1 MPSKPRIVFDTNSL
15 ISAAILP
22 NSVSRKALI
31 CALKHYKL
39 IVSDDTW
46 QEFTSRIEKPSLD
59 HYFPSQESRQDFLL
73 FVSRATEH
81 IVVTSTVTDC
91 VDPNDNMFLALALD
105 GQASILVSGD
115 EDLKKLDGW
124 KNVRVLSTGNF
135 YRECAGIPD
144 VE

>member
-1 MPSKPRIVFDTNSL
+1 MPSKLRIVFDTNSL

-22 NSVSRKALI
+22 NSVSRKALT

-46 QEFTSRIEKPSLD
+46 QEFASRIEKPSLD

-73 FVSRATEH
+73 FMSRATEH
-81 IVVTSTVTDC
+81 IVVTSTVSAC
-91 VDPNDNMFLALALD
+91 ADPDDDMFLELALD
-105 GQASILVSGD
+105 GKASIIVSGD
-115 EDLKKLDGW
+115 GNLKKLNGW
-124 KNVRVLSTGNF
+124 KNIRVLSTGDF
-135 YRECAGIPD
+135 YRECAGISD

>member
-22 NSVSRKALI
+22 NSVSRKAFI

-39 IVSDDTW
+39 IVSEDTW
-46 QEFTSRIEKPSLD
+46 QEFAGKIEKPSLD

-91 VDPNDNMFLALALD
+91 ADPDDNMFLELALD
-105 GQASILVSGD
+105 GNASIIVSGD
-115 EDLKKLDGW
+115 EDLRKLNGW
-124 KNVRVLSTGNF
+124 KNIRVLSTGEF
-135 YRECAGIPD
+135 YRECVGISD
-144 VE
+144 V